1 MSRLTELIEAC
12 ENIVDGS
19 GTKRDAI
26 EVANVALN
34 IFTHIEE
41 FINKTEADNI
51 EDMLDYCSMF
61 DNESENREQSVAL
74 DRNDTFLYFHLAGYT
89 ANHFQQTSNE

>member
-61 DNESENREQSVAL
+61 GNERDDAVETLGYILGAME
-74 DRNDTFLYFHLAGYT
+74 DYLYD
-89 ANHFQQTSNE
+89 